1 MGGWAGEWARQG
13 LAGNQLL
20 PVPCQYHAVQQL
32 PEGQLLAA
40 MLAVCPAGGI
50 AAAAAAV
57 AVPASEIK
65 ISGYL
70 NLFADSLHNF
80 TDGLAIGSTY
90 LLGRKV
96 GAITTMTIFFHEIPH
111 EIGDYAILIQNGC
124 SRKKVR

>member
-1 MGGWAGEWARQG
+1 MTTTRKRNHRRKP
-13 LAGNQLL
+13 NQKQVRFHFNRAQKERNSIVL
-20 PVPCQYHAVQQL
+20 
-32 PEGQLLAA
+32 
-40 MLAVCPAGGI
+40 
-50 AAAAAAV
+50 AAAAV

-70 NLFADSLHNF
+70 NLFADFLHNF